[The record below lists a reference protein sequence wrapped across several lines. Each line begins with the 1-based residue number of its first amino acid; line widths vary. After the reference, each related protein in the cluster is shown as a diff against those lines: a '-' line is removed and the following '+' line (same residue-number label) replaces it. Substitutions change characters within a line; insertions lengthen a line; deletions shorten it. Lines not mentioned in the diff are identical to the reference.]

1 MKIELGV
8 VAARVLL
15 LCALPGIAGSFAA
28 GGCGGSSGASGA
40 GGSGGTM
47 GGGGATSAGGSGGDG
62 SGGGGSGGAAE
73 MCGVDPCGGDVV
85 GTWVGSSACFDR
97 ATFSAEFLAG
107 VKASCPTAS
116 LGNYTLMPTGMLA
129 LNADMSYTGTLA
141 TDASIDVNL
150 PAACV
155 GTMTCAQVQQT
166 MQGVVGRNGV
176 TSVTCVGTGSCV
188 CTTMQ
193 TIPIIEATGTW
204 AMSGTTVTF
213 AGAPGGNGP
222 VCVVGS
228 SLHLLGLD
236 STNTKVTNDIVLT
249 KQ

>member
-1 MKIELGV
+1 
-8 VAARVLL
+8 
-15 LCALPGIAGSFAA
+15 
-28 GGCGGSSGASGA
+28 
-40 GGSGGTM
+40 
-47 GGGGATSAGGSGGDG
+47 
-62 SGGGGSGGAAE
+62 
-73 MCGVDPCGGDVV
+73 
-85 GTWVGSSACFDR
+85 
-97 ATFSAEFLAG
+97 
-107 VKASCPTAS
+107 
-116 LGNYTLMPTGMLA
+116 MPTGMLA